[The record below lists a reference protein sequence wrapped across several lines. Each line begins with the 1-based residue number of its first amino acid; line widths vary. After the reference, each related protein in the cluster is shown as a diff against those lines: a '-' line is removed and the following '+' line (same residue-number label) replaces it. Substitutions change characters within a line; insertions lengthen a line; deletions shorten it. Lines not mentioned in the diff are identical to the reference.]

1 MGITVQELRAKLAQR
16 QEAAAELQALFESLF
31 PLPFSPEYRQYYV
44 WLDMYS
50 VEVVVAGL
58 QACGKWY
65 NQHVQ
70 DQEEA
75 EGQAEANGEQYTPD
89 VKSKIDIMK
98 YASACMR
105 TIKAELDKKHVSRN

>member
-75 EGQAEANGEQYTPD
+75 EANDEEYTPD

-105 TIKAELDKKHVSRN
+105 TIKAELEKKHASRN